1 VVAGFAFNF
10 VDAFPFGFFFGGR
23 VCAWQ
28 GYFDFEAIERS
39 AKRDATGDSGRMAM
53 EAVLAGG
60 DDGGFKLE
68 NGFISE
74 ACGIGKIA
82 RGASDGGDEALV
94 RVQQKR
100 DLVR

>member
-1 VVAGFAFNF
+1 MVAGFACNF
-10 VDAFPFGFFFGGR
+10 VDAFPFGFFFSRR

-68 NGFISE
+68 NGFIPE

-82 RGASDGGDEALV
+82 RGASYGGDEALV
-94 RVQQKR
+94 RVEQQR